1 MPMKHPDPRTA
12 FVALLA
18 LFALLATACGGSDSV
33 ETKEPEPTTA
43 PADPTPEP
51 TTGSDGAAD
60 GVATDDGTGAGD
72 DNADADDDNADADDD
87 NDAGGADEDG
97 ADTGNTD
104 EGVPVDRPVT
114 VLVAVE
120 TSGGFVSVNTA
131 LSTYPKLVVMSDGA
145 VYRPGDQI
153 AIFPPPLTP
162 ALELLQLTPDQLSAI
177 TTAVAAASVV
187 AADTDFGSPAITD
200 APTTAFTAF
209 VDGVAIELAVYAL
222 DTDDAIDGPTQQA
235 RINLRQL
242 ITEISTIVD
251 GVTSTGVLTEPPAL
265 AARTFAGLTFQE
277 DAQVRPWPIESL
289 PMPQPGGIECV
300 VITGEELSTL
310 WAAAADATTQTPWNI
325 NGQAKVVALRP
336 VFPHETICS

>member
-1 MPMKHPDPRTA
+1 MPMKHPHPRTA

-43 PADPTPEP
+43 PADPTPDP

-72 DNADADDDNADADDD
+72 DTADADDD
-87 NDAGGADEDG
+87 NDAGG

-104 EGVPVDRPVT
+104 EGVPVDAPVT

-131 LSTYPKLVVMSDGA
+131 LSTYPELVVMSDGS

-153 AIFPPPLTP
+153 ATFPPPLTP
-162 ALELLQLTPDQLSAI
+162 ALELLQLTRDQLSAI

-209 VDGVAIELAVYAL
+209 VDGVAIELAAYAL

-251 GVTSTGVLTEPPAL
+251 GATSTGVLTEPPAL